1 MQIELF
7 LLFLRNKRK
16 NAYVGII
23 NNNSKEINTVKKL
36 ILKKLDNR
44 RVNPNSDYE
53 KGIRIIFKLSLLSFK
68 M

>member
-1 MQIELF
+1 MLEL
-7 LLFLRNKRK
+7 L
-16 NAYVGII
+16 II
-23 NNNSKEINTVKKL
+23 IVKKL